1 MFSTNS
7 SFGKNFSSTDGNWLS
22 PNSTPFFQSQQ
33 GNNTPAMFG
42 VRATE
47 PQQANNRTAIF
58 GVKNNSQQENNKDKH
73 NSSNRELIEKII
85 NERQTDRSLMEKI
98 ANDLTSLHQK
108 IDILMSRNNSQS
120 IPTNNYVVCPL
131 HQHVLKETDIVTAG
145 SSYTNGFTCDIC
157 YKMCNDKSEK
167 FYQCT
172 NCTSS
177 VQQGKFD
184 ICTSCIL
191 NQLKK

>member
-1 MFSTNS
+1 MFSTNN

-22 PNSTPFFQSQQ
+22 SPFLQSSQQANSTPSL
-33 GNNTPAMFG
+33 FG
-42 VRATE
+42 VRTNE
-47 PQQANNRTAIF
+47 PQQANNRTAVF
-58 GVKNNSQQENNKDKH
+58 GVKNGSQQENKDKH

-85 NERQTDRSLMEKI
+85 NERQTDRLLMEKI

-108 IDILMSRNNSQS
+108 IDVLMSRNNPQS
-120 IPTNNYVVCPL
+120 LSSNNYVVCPL
-131 HQHVLKETDIVTAG
+131 HQHVLKETDLISAG
-145 SSYTNGFTCDIC
+145 SMYTNGFTCDIC
-157 YKMCNDKSEK
+157 YKMFNNKDEK

-172 NCTSS
+172 VCNSN

-191 NQLKK
+191 NQLKR